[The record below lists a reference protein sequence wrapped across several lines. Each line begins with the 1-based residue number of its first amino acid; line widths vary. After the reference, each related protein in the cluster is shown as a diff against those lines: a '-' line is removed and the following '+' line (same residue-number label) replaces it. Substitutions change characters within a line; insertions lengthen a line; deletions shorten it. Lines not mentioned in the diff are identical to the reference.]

1 MSLAILTVHSDT
13 VPACFAGSVDADTE
27 DRAKVAH
34 AVVGTVAWAFVFPVG
49 AIVIRLAKTTK
60 SWFLH
65 AAIQTLGLALVTVGA
80 GNGIYIALATDQV
93 GDARD

>member
-1 MSLAILTVHSDT
+1 MV
-13 VPACFAGSVDADTE
+13 GS
-27 DRAKVAH
+27 
-34 AVVGTVAWAFVFPVG
+34 VAWAFVFPIG

-65 AAIQTLGLALVTVGA
+65 AAIQTLGIALVTVGA
-80 GNGIYIALATDQV
+80 GNGIYVALATNQV